1 MTGRQFVRCRR
12 LFTGLEDAVRGEQ
25 TIVVDRGLFT
35 FVGPTAQAPQPDDK
49 DTVVDAGSHFVMPG
63 LVDVHTHLVFGNA
76 RSEEDVDFWA
86 TPEFRALR
94 GMFFAQH
101 VLAAG
106 YTSIVVPGDA
116 GNCSIAVR
124 DAINAG
130 LFDGPRI
137 AASSNVIANRHSLND
152 WFPEHVGTADYMTGR
167 LCTTR
172 DAQMEEVR
180 RQAKAG
186 VDFVKIALDGTHFRS
201 DGTHIAAFAADEVT
215 AMVAEVHRLGKK
227 VATHAYGKE
236 AVLQAARAGVDVV
249 FHAFFADD
257 ECAEALLK
265 AGSAVAPTLTFLR
278 NNIEFS
284 EPYEPTYGSGYHA
297 MQKRVVEIAC
307 RNLRRLRDAGVP
319 FMTGSDSGF
328 AVTPYGEWHA
338 REIGILVEWL
348 GFTPAQALCA
358 ATSVGAR
365 LMPLGRPGTPEAA
378 KVGAIEVGRRA
389 DFLFVAGDPLAD
401 VNVLLDA
408 EAIAAVHLGGRR
420 MSVERRPYDRNKV
433 TDLGSLKWTELHT
446 RERVASRSNPSAP
459 GMARRIG
466 PGALDTLS

>member
-1 MTGRQFVRCRR
+1 MNSRHFVRCQR
-12 LFTGLEDAVRGEQ
+12 LFTGLGDEVLRDQTLVVEQ
-25 TIVVDRGLFT
+25 DCFAY
-35 FVGPTAQAPQPDDK
+35 VGPTAQAPQPGPG
-49 DTVVDAGSHFVMPG
+49 DAVADAEGHFVMPG

-76 RSEEDVDFWA
+76 RSEEDIDFWA

-94 GMFFAQH
+94 GLFFAQH

-106 YTSIVVPGDA
+106 YTSIIVPGDA

-124 DAINAG
+124 DAVNAG

-152 WFPEHVGTADYMTGR
+152 WFPEHVGTPDYMTGR

-172 DAQMEEVR
+172 ESQLEEVR
-180 RQAKAG
+180 RQCKAG
-186 VDFVKIALDGTHFRS
+186 ADFVKIALDGTHFRE
-201 DGTHIAAFAADEVT
+201 DGTHIAAFTQDEVS
-215 AMVAEVHRLGKK
+215 AMVAEVHQLGRR

-236 AVLQAARAGVDVV
+236 AVLQAAHAGVDVV

-284 EPYEPTYGSGYHA
+284 EPHEPTFSSGYRA
-297 MQKRVVEIAC
+297 IQQRLVETAC
-307 RNLRRLRDAGVP
+307 GNLQRLRAAGVP
-319 FMTGSDSGF
+319 FMTGSDAGF

-338 REIGILVEWL
+338 REIGILVDWL
-348 GFTPAQALCA
+348 GFTPAQALRA
-358 ATSVGAR
+358 ATSVSAR
-365 LMPLGRPGTPEAA
+365 LMPRGRPGTTGAA
-378 KVGAIEVGRRA
+378 PVGAIEVGRRA
-389 DFLFVAGDPLAD
+389 DFLFVAGDPLVD

-408 EAIAAVHLGGRR
+408 DAIAAVHLGGRR
-420 MSVERRPYDRNKV
+420 IAIERRPYDRNQV
-433 TDLGSLKWTELHT
+433 TDLNSLKWTELHT
-446 RERVASRSNPSAP
+446 RERVTASRQKVPTP
-459 GMARRIG
+459 
-466 PGALDTLS
+466 

>member
-1 MTGRQFVRCRR
+1 MSAPRQFVRCQR
-12 LFTGLEDAVRGEQ
+12 LFTGLEDTVRHDQVLVIEQ
-25 TIVVDRGLFT
+25 GRFSH
-35 FVGPTAQAPQPDDK
+35 VGPAGSAPQPGPA
-49 DTVVDAGSHFVMPG
+49 DTVLDAGDHFVMPG

-94 GMFFAQH
+94 GLFFAQH

-124 DAINAG
+124 DAIAAG

-152 WFPEHVGTADYMTGR
+152 WFPEHVGTPDYMTGR

-172 DAQMEEVR
+172 DAQLEEVR
-180 RQAKAG
+180 RQCKAG
-186 VDFVKIALDGTHFRS
+186 GDIVKIALDGTHFRE
-201 DGTHIAAFAADEVT
+201 DGSHIAAFAQDEVS

-265 AGSAVAPTLTFLR
+265 AGTAVAPTLTFLR

-284 EPYEPTYGSGYHA
+284 QPHEPSVGSGYHA
-297 MQKRVVEIAC
+297 MQQRVVEIGC
-307 RNLRRLRDAGVP
+307 RNLRRLREAGVP
-319 FMTGSDSGF
+319 FMTGSDAGF

-338 REIGILVEWL
+338 REIGILVDWL
-348 GFTPAQALCA
+348 GFTPAQALRA

-365 LMPLGRPGTPEAA
+365 LMPKGRPGTPAA
-378 KVGAIEVGRRA
+378 AGVGAIDVGRHA
-389 DFLFVAGDPLAD
+389 DFLFIAGDPLAD
-401 VNVLLDA
+401 VDLLLHAD
-408 EAIAAVHLGGRR
+408 AIAAVHLGGRA
-420 MSVERRPYDRNKV
+420 MSLARRPYDRNRV
-433 TDLGSLKWTELHT
+433 TDLSSLKWTDLYT
-446 RERVASRSNPSAP
+446 RERVAALSTPAP
-459 GMARRIG
+459 
-466 PGALDTLS
+466 